1 MPEFKITISD
11 PKTGKSYNKVIDT
24 DIFKRKKLHEKIS
37 GDSLGLK
44 GYELEI
50 TGGSDTSGF
59 PMRPGVEGAAKR
71 SALLT
76 GGIGVTI
83 PRKGA
88 RIRKTIRGQEISL
101 DTAQINLKIVK
112 YGSKKLEEIF
122 GVKEE
127 SKEEKKEEAPKE
139 PKKEEIKEKPKEEV
153 KPKTEKEK
161 KEEKKEEKP
170 KEKKTEEQDL
180 KTKKNSE
187 SIK

>member
-24 DIFKRKKLHEKIS
+24 DIFKRKNLHEKIS
-37 GDSLGLK
+37 GDPLGLK
-44 GYELEI
+44 DYELEI

-59 PMRPGVEGAAKR
+59 PMRPGMERAAKR

-76 GGIGVTI
+76 GGIGVNI

-88 RIRKTIRGQEISL
+88 RIRKTVRGQEISL
-101 DTAQINLKIVK
+101 DTAQINLKIIK

-127 SKEEKKEEAPKE
+127 SKEEKKEK
-139 PKKEEIKEKPKEEV
+139 
-153 KPKTEKEK
+153 
-161 KEEKKEEKP
+161 EKKEEKP